1 MKNLNTIEKGDYLS
15 IPIEMYKCEAIIRKN
30 KKLSDLE
37 KFTLKLI
44 YNNDSLKDILNAFNV
59 GPHIM
64 NNVLAKLFYRGLIKL
79 KLDKMTV
86 ELSNN
91 IMEDIKNNKLD
102 DFVDKA
108 PTYEIKNI
116 SLIQEK
122 ISGEILSENN
132 LREFLRNPGSLT
144 TNYLDIKASR
154 PGSFP
159 DIQNFSLNKY
169 IKCIRTDIK
178 VEPED
183 IEKINFNQP
192 LFNIRLYIPLIK
204 ENGKKILDLDYE
216 LFPRHVQKAWQ
227 NAYETQYEI
236 EEKMELDLEVSETQF
251 ISSKQ
256 FKIHF
261 LQDLIL
267 LEDDLKNYY
276 KNKKNLNLRF
286 ELEENYNNL
295 EKKFQKFKEKLL
307 SVDKVSIHNNIN
319 SYNNFLIENIESV
332 EDFLIVCSPEIDR
345 STISFFVPII
355 NNITNKGINVL
366 ILTGAEDTKISRE
379 FLAFYDKFKNEF
391 SSAIHKENRSR
402 VNFFLSNLKINSN
415 FILLGTRSLL
425 INNSSFLNYDYTSNA
440 LINPTLKIVGGMI
453 PLNFTEF
460 VLDLLPKNLQFKNFL
475 EKIIIKSNENIIQ
488 SISSERMELLAKFEK
503 ILNELKIYMQISFID
518 GIRSAIQKI
527 KAILNDI
534 EQYDIIELVSDYEIE
549 DILIDL
555 MREIRKNYVIITDS
569 IDKNKLGPHF
579 ENLVKKITQF
589 SIRVNKKLSQQ
600 EEDSWNLGISRLESI
615 KKNNNNINYKIIN
628 INCLINLIFIQ
639 DNLITFSNFKFLS
652 EKKRYNTKNL
662 GLIIHS
668 KRINELYRELSKH
681 TS

>member
-1 MKNLNTIEKGDYLS
+1 MKNLNTIEKEDYLS
-15 IPIEMYKCEAIIRKN
+15 IPIEMYKCEVIIRKN
-30 KKLSDLE
+30 KKLTDLE

-44 YNNDSLKDILNAFNV
+44 YRNDSLKEILNAFNV

-64 NNVLAKLFYRGLIKL
+64 NSILAKLFYRGLIKL

-91 IMEDIKNNKLD
+91 IMEYIKNNKLD

-132 LREFLRNPGSLT
+132 IREFLRNPGSLT
-144 TNYLDIKASR
+144 TNYLDIKASP

-159 DIQNFSLNKY
+159 NIQNFSLNKY
-169 IKCIRTDIK
+169 IKRIRTDIK

-183 IEKINFNQP
+183 IEKINFVQP
-192 LFNIRLYIPLIK
+192 LFNIRLYIPLIRM
-204 ENGKKILDLDYE
+204 NSKKLLDLDYE

-236 EEKMELDLEVSETQF
+236 EEKTELDLESRETQF

-256 FKIHF
+256 FKVHF

-267 LEDDLKNYY
+267 LGDDLKNYF
-276 KNKKNLNLRF
+276 KDKENLNLRF

-295 EKKFQKFKEKLL
+295 EKKFQKFKDKLL
-307 SVDKVSIHNNIN
+307 SVDKVSIHSNIN
-319 SYNNFLIENIESV
+319 SYNRFLIENLESV
-332 EDFLIVCSPEIDR
+332 EDFLIICSPEINI
-345 STISFFVPII
+345 STISFFTPII
-355 NNITNKGINVL
+355 NNITQKNIDVL
-366 ILTGAEDTKISRE
+366 ILTGAEDTKFSRE
-379 FLAFYDKFKNEF
+379 FLASYDEFKSKF
-391 SSAIHKENRSR
+391 SSAIHKENRNR
-402 VNFFLSNLKINSN
+402 VNFFLSHLKINSN

-425 INNSSFLNYDYTSNA
+425 INNSSFLNYDYTSNV
-440 LINPTLKIVGGMI
+440 LINPTVKIVGGMTPI
-453 PLNFTEF
+453 NFTEF
-460 VLDLLPKNLQFKNFL
+460 VLDLLPNNFQFKNLL
-475 EKIIIKSNENIIQ
+475 EKIIIKSIESIKQ
-488 SISSERMELLAKFEK
+488 SISHERIELLAKFEK
-503 ILNELKIYMQISFID
+503 IIIELKSYMQMSFID
-518 GIRSAIQKI
+518 GVRSAIQKI

-534 EQYDIIELVSDYEIE
+534 EQYDVIELVSDYEIE

-555 MREIRKNYVIITDS
+555 MREIKKNYVVITDS

-579 ENLVKKITQF
+579 ENLVNNIPQF
-589 SIRVNKKLSQQ
+589 SIRINKKLSQQ
-600 EEDSWNLGISRLESI
+600 EENSWNLGISRLESI
-615 KKNNNNINYKIIN
+615 KNNNDNVNYKIIN
-628 INCLINLIFIQ
+628 INCSINIIYIQ
-639 DNLITFSNFKFLS
+639 DNLITFSNFRFLS

-668 KRINELYRELSKH
+668 KRINELYRELSRH
-681 TS
+681 TN